1 MSASWKA
8 RVNREDDDSAA
19 DDFTDGAARQR
30 TRDATS
36 SGDDANAQTTRW
48 NFFRNSAIVS
58 KIRDARGQRGV
69 SRVKIHAL
77 EAKSDEQ
84 LGRLRER
91 CARTLAQQETK
102 MSGLPSVDIEGGDV
116 GANKDVESIAR
127 ALAVGDKERERAGD
141 IIVAIDK
148 ILATRRKR
156 NETKYIR
163 RIGSIPND
171 ATRLVNEHSLRWFI
185 HRGIYVEGL
194 DDGAFRRLFD
204 RCLGG
209 LGNESLTRER
219 LIPVEHLVKLVL
231 SGTWKRYWDEY
242 ANDAM
247 RAALE
252 RGCTGPAVAL
262 YAIADT
268 DPLGADE
275 FEGIPDASTLL
286 DGPASYLSVL
296 FQLLTL
302 PVTGPLLGFFSK
314 SVRRTLHMIRFMFY
328 SSKWRSRN
336 VSSSFVALGLY
347 YTPFWI
353 LGIIV
358 IYFFFTADYNM
369 SLISDGAV
377 PAAIAFTLT
386 SFVAMALAS
395 ADVHTYSKMSAVT
408 LFFPGGK
415 SELPDGDSKL
425 VQEHPTVDTL
435 RSREIPTGMRASQ
448 DDAHVAKTETAD
460 ADDRDGNTHTPPNG
474 RGRKNGGKSGD
485 VPRWLAE
492 MDNFADNLEN
502 VQDAHF
508 RKVKLGRKS
517 QAHGTKDGVRGD
529 FHAKFSIEDIVA
541 SNKLLQLKT
550 VSERDVLDALL
561 ARTNE
566 ESWRSYW
573 LSSRTT
579 HWTQMLIFLI
589 MSFGVA
595 ALPYIVRL
603 GRGVSMFGEPTATSF
618 CVDPARASLVPS
630 FLGFEACPTS
640 ASAIFQFQSVAPS
653 MWQGSSS
660 GIILSFVWQMITMF
674 VFLITSRW
682 LCACAFHD
690 MLHWLMF
697 QATTDPSS
705 AAAFDIPFVNICQS
719 WLPWIRIRMVVE
731 DFRELEQYWCTFYM
745 SHVLTLI
752 VGIVA
757 VSLVKVL
764 RLYLFFDLAKLTEL
778 GDSPPVYPLIV
789 ATLLMVPLLTM
800 ASSAAKVHDIQEADC
815 VQLQEARWKLFLDNS
830 TILNAGMAKEK
841 AAILQRNELSIE
853 ALKSL
858 EQIVERRNADAYPTV
873 FGVRIGSSV
882 LSALYAL
889 AFFCA
894 GLTAAAIAIDV
905 FMRYQAPMNA
915 TDATFRDLL
924 RLGFASV
931 SLPH

>member
-8 RVNREDDDSAA
+8 RVNREDAEDDRDGYGDA
-19 DDFTDGAARQR
+19 DGAARR
-30 TRDATS
+30 SRDATS

-48 NFFRNSAIVS
+48 NFFRNSTIVS
-58 KIRDARGQRGV
+58 KFRDARAG
-69 SRVKIHAL
+69 RVPRAKTHVL
-77 EAKSDEQ
+77 ETKSDEQ

-91 CARTLAQQETK
+91 CARALAQQKTK

-127 ALAVGDKERERAGD
+127 ALAVGDKERERAD
-141 IIVAIDK
+141 EIIVAIDR
-148 ILATRRKR
+148 ILAMRRKR

-185 HRGIYVEGL
+185 HRGIYIEGL
-194 DDGAFRRLFD
+194 DDVAFRRLFN
-204 RCLGG
+204 RCLSG
-209 LGNESLTRER
+209 LGSESLTRER

-286 DGPASYLSVL
+286 DGPASYLNVL

-302 PVTGPLLGFFSK
+302 PVTGPLLVFFSK

-347 YTPFWI
+347 YTPYWI

-358 IYFFFTADYNM
+358 IYFFFTADYDM
-369 SLISDGAV
+369 SLVSDGAV
-377 PAAIAFTLT
+377 PGAIAFTLT

-395 ADVHTYSKMSAVT
+395 ADVHTYSRMSAIT

-435 RSREIPTGMRASQ
+435 RSREIPTGIRASQ
-448 DDAHVAKTETAD
+448 DEHTKTETS
-460 ADDRDGNTHTPPNG
+460 ADDDRNGNTHALPNG

-492 MDNFADNLEN
+492 MDNFAENLEN
-502 VQDAHF
+502 VQDEHS
-508 RKVKLGRKS
+508 RKVKSGRKS

-589 MSFGVA
+589 TSFAVA

-603 GRGVSMFGEPTATSF
+603 GRGVSMFGAPTATSF

-640 ASAIFQFQSVAPS
+640 ASSIFQFQSVSPS

-660 GIILSFVWQMITMF
+660 GIILAFVWQMITVF
-674 VFLITSRW
+674 VFCITSRR
-682 LCACAFHD
+682 LCACAYHD

-705 AAAFDIPFVNICQS
+705 AAAFDIPFVNICQA

-745 SHVLTLI
+745 THVLTLV

-764 RLYLFFDLAKLTEL
+764 RLYFFFDFAKITEI

-789 ATLLMVPLLTM
+789 ATLLMLPLLTM
-800 ASSAAKVHDIQEADC
+800 TSTAAKVHDIQEADC
-815 VQLQEARWKLFLDNS
+815 VRLQEARWKLFLDNS

-858 EQIVERRNADAYPTV
+858 EQIVERRNSDAYPTI

-882 LSALYAL
+882 LSALYAF

-894 GLTAAAIAIDV
+894 GLTAAAIAIDI
-905 FMRYQAPMNA
+905 FMRYQTPMNA
-915 TDATFRDLL
+915 SDATFRDLI
-924 RLGFASV
+924 RLGFAAV